1 MTKENI
7 NTLLHEKMCKE
18 FNNYKDWLVKQPPDV
33 IMHHANEYAVKQDI
47 CMFMDEHNISV
58 NLAKAL
64 YDSPCPLEDS
74 YKEYS
79 RRDTYRMYDVER
91 SVEIAA
97 NKLAIAPTRMVVR

>member
-18 FNNYKDWLVKQPPDV
+18 FNNYRDWLVKQPPDV
-33 IMHHANEYAVKQDI
+33 ILHHANEYAVKQNI
-47 CMFMDEHNISV
+47 CMYLEENNIQV
-58 NLAKAL
+58 HLAKAL
-64 YDSPCPLEDS
+64 FDSQCSLDDA

-79 RRDTYRMYDVER
+79 KRDTYRMYDVER

-97 NKLAIAPTRMVVR
+97 NKLAIAPTRMAVR